1 MQNTTIEVERQNTVH
16 VQICGVCGVNSMWC
30 VRCGFDVVS
39 TVWILCGAF
48 DVGLI
53 WRVRCRLIW
62 RVRCGSRL
70 SPIDVERNNL
80 FLSASNVSS
89 IVGFFSF
96 FPACI
101 FSTPVRVSAC
111 GSYIVFTMWTLSPFT
126 HAEEEVFT
134 RLYDSL
140 SACLQCDSYMN
151 STLWFVSTMVNLST
165 LTDAAEELF
174 TRLYDSMS
182 ACLQCDS
189 YMISTLCFVTTMCT
203 LSTCTPAQECVTRT
217 PFG

>member
-1 MQNTTIEVERQNTVH
+1 MFKYVAYV
-16 VQICGVCGVNSMWC
+16 
-30 VRCGFDVVS
+30 
-39 TVWILCGAF
+39 VWILCGVYG
-48 DVGLI
+48 VGLM
-53 WRVRCRLIW
+53 WCLQCGFYVVRSMWVWFGVYGVVHVCHEWTL
-62 RVRCGSRL
+62 
-70 SPIDVERNNL
+70 ERNNL
-80 FLSASNVSS
+80 LLSASNVSS

-101 FSTPVRVSAC
+101 FFTPVRVSAC

-189 YMISTLCFVTTMCT
+189 YMISTLCFVSTMCT
-203 LSTCTPAQECVTRT
+203 LSTFTPAQECVTRT
-217 PFG
+217 LFGWGRPNM